1 MRNYSQTQQNL
12 LLEGNFNDVMHH
24 RLYFGRNDAGAS
36 VIPSEP
42 FRLFSNGVGAQE
54 KNISTGAVVTLKECD
69 TSQDGQGGT
78 IPNGQAFVI
87 SAIAIH
93 CSLSNVQA
101 TTPFADDAD
110 TLINA
115 NAIFRE
121 NPIPLI
127 EALNAQG
134 TFELW
139 KNSDIRLEKG
149 VVNEYPSQ
157 FGIQGFAGGGTST
170 VARVQADV
178 PAAAGFTPG
187 AAYGMEATVL
197 AQFNGMMIRELTV
210 YQVLESL
217 DQFYGVFQAQRPID
231 TENTLLVGHID
242 FYLVGLLV
250 TKDVARQFVTAL
262 PGSAISPADVQALIN
277 SGRI

>member
-1 MRNYSQTQQNL
+1 MRNYSQTQGNL
-12 LLEGNFNDVMHH
+12 VLEGSFNDVMHH

-36 VIPSEP
+36 LIPSEP
-42 FRLFSNGVGAQE
+42 FRLYSNGVGSQE
-54 KNISTGAVVTLKECD
+54 KNISTGATVTLKECD

-78 IPNGQAFVI
+78 IPNGQAFVVA
-87 SAIAIH
+87 AIGIH
-93 CSLSNVQA
+93 SSLSNVQA
-101 TTPFADDAD
+101 VTPFADDAD
-110 TLINA
+110 TQIDA

-121 NPIPLI
+121 NPIPLV
-127 EALNAQG
+127 EALYNQC

-157 FGIQGFAGGGTST
+157 FGLQGFAGGGTST

-178 PAAAGFTPG
+178 PAGAGFAPG

-210 YQVLESL
+210 FQVLESL
-217 DQFYGVFQAQRPID
+217 DQFYGVFQAQRPIN

-242 FYLVGLLV
+242 FYLIGLLV
-250 TKDVARQFVTAL
+250 TKDIARQFYTQF
-262 PGSAISPADVQALIN
+262 PGSAVSPGAITALMN
-277 SGRI
+277 AGV